1 VTTTWAT
8 YLTMAEPIRENGWY
22 RITACGWERVSDEDA
37 ELEALAG
44 EGWDLVHVQIQATEV
59 PLW

>member
-1 VTTTWAT
+1 
-8 YLTMAEPIRENGWY
+8 MAEPIRENGWY

-37 ELEALAG
+37 ELEAMAG
-44 EGWDLVHVQIQATEV
+44 GGWDLVHVQTEAAEV